1 MDSIRLLVLNCG
13 ANYVSQTLVDS
24 VANLDESCRFEVSEA
39 VLPANRAEAA
49 QTLSDLLK
57 QRGPDVILLAF
68 EWAERAGAEEVLEVL
83 RRERPEVPLI
93 VATDVTQSHQLYRLL
108 QLGASDFLTPPFR
121 MMDLAARLWRLHK
134 HVTGDA
140 VARRVKQKVGMA
152 HFVGES
158 AVFVEAI
165 RKIPMVANCDAS
177 VFISGE
183 SGTGKEICA
192 RAIHY
197 LSPRSSKPFVP
208 INCGAIP
215 IDLIEN
221 ELFGHEPGAF
231 TGAAHGSP
239 GLLRQADSGTIF
251 LDEIDS
257 LPLPAQVKFL
267 RFLQEKEVRP
277 LGGHKTHKVDVRVV
291 TATNANLDDVL
302 QRGAFRKDLYYR
314 LNVVPMKLPPLR
326 ERREDIPLLV
336 RHFQVK
342 YAAAFS
348 KVVKRFTPAAMQ
360 KLLVYAWPGNVREL
374 ENVIERAVVL
384 AEEPE
389 IRSQDLLLGETVDVT
404 ECESFQAAKAR
415 SVAQFETGYI
425 RGMLMACN
433 GNISKAARAAH
444 KNRRAFWQLM
454 RKHNI
459 TGPFGETRAS

>member
-1 MDSIRLLVLNCG
+1 MESIGLLVLNCG
-13 ANYVSQTLVDS
+13 ANYVSQSLVDS

-39 VLPANRAEAA
+39 VLTTDANPRKAIVNL
-49 QTLSDLLK
+49 LS
-57 QRGPDVILLAF
+57 QREPDVILLAF
-68 EWAERAGAEEVLEVL
+68 EWVALQSAEKVLEVL
-83 RRERPEVPLI
+83 RQELPEVPLI

-121 MMDLAARLWRLHK
+121 VMDLAARLWRLHK
-134 HVTGDA
+134 HVTGDPA
-140 VARRVKQKVGMA
+140 ARRLKQTFGMA

-165 RKIPMVANCDAS
+165 RKIPMMANCDAS
-177 VFISGE
+177 VLISGE

-215 IDLIEN
+215 VDLVEN
-221 ELFGHEPGAF
+221 ELFGHEAGAF
-231 TGAAHGSP
+231 TGATQGSS
-239 GLLRQADSGTIF
+239 GLLRQADGGTVF
-251 LDEIDS
+251 LDEIDA
-257 LPLPAQVKFL
+257 LPLRAQVKFL

-277 LGGHKTHKVDVRVV
+277 LGGSKAHKVDVRVV
-291 TATNANLDDVL
+291 TATNANLEEVL
-302 QRGAFRKDLYYR
+302 QRGTFRKDLYYR

-326 ERREDIPLLV
+326 ERKEDIPLLV

-342 YAAAFS
+342 YAAEF
-348 KVVKRFTPAAMQ
+348 KKPVKRITAAAMQ
-360 KLLVYAWPGNVREL
+360 KMMVYSWPGNVREL

-389 IRSQDLLLGETVDVT
+389 IRSQDLLLNEAIEEP

-415 SVAQFETGYI
+415 NVAQFETGYI
-425 RGMLMACN
+425 RGMLMAYN

-459 TGPFGETRAS
+459 TRPFGATQAN